1 MLLTTVNKIS
11 FGLCISMVLR
21 LYYQLSSFTR
31 IEVCAMQS
39 SIEDIPSLLADAW
52 GITEASAQVLL
63 SIVVILSVLLP
74 VMILAR
80 GKNALTIYLIIAFLA
95 ECLLVGIG
103 WLPFWVLIA
112 TVAIMAVAIA
122 LLGTR
127 VVVGGD

>member
-1 MLLTTVNKIS
+1 
-11 FGLCISMVLR
+11 MVQR

>member
-1 MLLTTVNKIS
+1 
-11 FGLCISMVLR
+11 
-21 LYYQLSSFTR
+21 
-31 IEVCAMQS
+31 
-39 SIEDIPSLLADAW
+39 
-52 GITEASAQVLL
+52 VLL

-80 GKNALTIYLIIAFLA
+80 GKNALTIYLIIAFLV

-103 WLPFWVLIA
+103 WLPFWILIA